1 MQLRPH
7 QQRIVDRMGSYDKGQ
22 VIVPTGGGKTMCMI
36 TDTKNRLDSIS
47 NGTTTVI
54 VAPRILLAEQLCS
67 EFMEVIDPNNSDPYL
82 HVMHVHSGET
92 HFTSTTKANKIHLF
106 AGCAR
111 SMGENVII
119 FTTYNSLHRIMEADI
134 EVDTIYFDEAHNS
147 VKRNFFPPT
156 EFFSHEADRCY
167 FFTATRKTSVTINKP
182 GMNDEAVYG
191 QIIARV
197 SAPELVEG
205 GYIIPPR
212 IQAKMFDIHKNSR
225 MISCE
230 TDSENVMDTID
241 ETDTKKIL
249 VCVKTS
255 RQLINLMA
263 HTDFAKDLGVR
274 GYSCLYITSKT
285 GAVID
290 GKKVNREV
298 FFDTLNAWG
307 RDPEKKFVVLHRSI
321 LSEGINVSELETVIF
336 LRNMDVIE
344 MTQTI
349 GRVLRTGNQ
358 SKAFGLCVVPV
369 YSQVGVATER
379 ALQSVVDTVFEKG
392 EMLDSVVRR

>member
-92 HFTSTTKANKIHLF
+92 HFTSTTKADKIHLF

>member
-7 QQRIVDRMGSYDKGQ
+7 QQRIVDRMGSYEKGT
-22 VIVPTGGGKTMCMI
+22 VIIPTGGGKTMCMI
-36 TDTKNRLDSIS
+36 TDTKNRLDSVN
-47 NGTTTVI
+47 NGTTTVV

-92 HFTSTTKANKIHLF
+92 HYTSTTKADKIHLY

-134 EVDTIYFDEAHNS
+134 EVNTIYFDEAHNS

-156 EFFSHEADRCY
+156 EFFSYEADRCY
-167 FFTATRKTSVTINKP
+167 FFTATRKTSITINKP

-241 ETDTKKIL
+241 ETNTKKIL

-263 HTDFAKDLGVR
+263 HTDFAKDLGIR

-298 FFDTLNAWG
+298 FFETLNAWG

>member
-36 TDTKNRLDSIS
+36 TDTKNRLDSIN

-92 HFTSTTKANKIHLF
+92 HYTSTTKADKIHLY

-134 EVDTIYFDEAHNS
+134 EVNTIYFDEAHNS

-156 EFFSHEADRCY
+156 EFFSYEADRCY
-167 FFTATRKTSVTINKP
+167 FFTATRKTSITINKP

-241 ETDTKKIL
+241 ETNTKKIL

-263 HTDFAKDLGVR
+263 HTDFAKDLGIR

-298 FFDTLNAWG
+298 FFETLNAWG